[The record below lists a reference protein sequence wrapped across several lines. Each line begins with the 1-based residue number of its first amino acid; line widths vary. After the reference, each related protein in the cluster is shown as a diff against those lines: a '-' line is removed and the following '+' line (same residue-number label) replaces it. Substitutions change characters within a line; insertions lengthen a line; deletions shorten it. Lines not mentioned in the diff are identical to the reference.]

1 MRTAD
6 PRPLILVNS
15 SLPCGSLISRI
26 TSNLLRRNS
35 SAGAR
40 LRGRTLVSGWSKC
53 PVMTENFAYL
63 SRREAASHESRM
75 HPEGAACGPRVSR
88 SGLGTSPSNPAQLP
102 VEKAASLTDVL
113 QNLHLRLPTADLP
126 PSAGSS
132 F

>member
-6 PRPLILVNS
+6 PRPLFLVNS
-15 SLPCGSLISRI
+15 SPPCGSLISRI
-26 TSNLLRRNS
+26 TSNQFRRNS
-35 SAGAR
+35 SAGTR

-63 SRREAASHESRM
+63 SRREATSHESRM
-75 HPEGAACGPRVSR
+75 HPERAACGPLVSR
-88 SGLGTSPSNPAQLP
+88 DGLGTSPSDPAQLP
-102 VEKAASLTDVL
+102 VEKAENLTDL
-113 QNLHLRLPTADLP
+113 SPNLHLRLRNADLP